1 MRLWKN
7 GGEVQLIELEVVYK
21 DGAFPL
27 LELIARSN
35 KSWQAAA
42 LKSTAW
48 KVSSEIKKGIKSNAP
63 GGKAYAPLSL
73 AGQKRKALE
82 MITGGKV
89 RNRYTIMGQLRQA
102 IGYEGKKSPT
112 GVVPVGW
119 LSSSAPYL
127 GKKLQEGF
135 ETPVT
140 PQLRRLYAAAGLK
153 INKHKKFLKTPARP
167 TLYPMEPQ
175 LAVTAKKWFHGKMLS
190 YLSGNTARS
199 KAASKRIYKVY
210 K

>member
-1 MRLWKN
+1 MRIWTN
-7 GGEVQLIELEVVYK
+7 GGEVQLIELTIEYK
-21 DGAFPL
+21 DSAFPL
-27 LELIARSN
+27 LELIARN
-35 KSWQAAA
+35 NTNWQRSA
-42 LKSTAW
+42 LKSTGW

-73 AGQKRKALE
+73 NGQKRKALE
-82 MITGGKV
+82 LITGGKI

-102 IGYEGKKSPT
+102 IGYEGKKAST

-127 GKKLQEGF
+127 GKKLQAGF

-153 INKHKKFLKTPARP
+153 INKRKKFLKTPARP
-167 TLYPMEPQ
+167 TLDPMEPQ
-175 LAVTAKKWFHGKMLS
+175 LAVIAQKWFQDKMTS
-190 YLSGNTARS
+190 YLSGNGKRS
-199 KAASKRIYKVY
+199 VASSKRIYKVY